1 MVFILAAALLSGCAA
16 ELAPGEWGT
25 FRYFGEIRGESPM
38 RLIPPITDREGN
50 IYVLYGDRDRAEN
63 AVYVGSSLGGWSGG
77 CQAHRGTFGIHGFVG
92 RATDRV
98 WFWSGDA
105 LAVADGGTGSCR
117 EVLSTDPV
125 TGTTLTFLAVAPQ
138 VYETPS
144 RTRLLAM
151 VRGATDDIPYYVR
164 IDLDEESY
172 LDPKPFSPADAQDIT
187 VLGAGADP
195 VTREGIFVV
204 SYTSGGRQVAAQFV
218 DEGGNLTRS
227 SSIQLDGVP
236 DAYSIQGFVQVSD
249 AGLAAALLTD
259 GSLLIF
265 NDQSGGLK
273 PVVGFDP
280 VGIVRWDGE
289 LYVTGVQG
297 NQPVAAKLDGNG
309 SLGTVNRWTTAETA
323 AGALAGGVNV
333 VDERSNPSRNA
344 SWAESRS
351 AIGEWPFISSHPL
364 DVYTT
369 TSTGWL
375 VAGPGYS
382 VTTEP
387 VTAVAFAP
395 VGFAIP

>member
-1 MVFILAAALLSGCAA
+1 VFLLLSALLSGCAA
-16 ELAPGEWGT
+16 DLAPGEWGT
-25 FRYFGEIRGESPM
+25 FRYFGEVQGEPPM
-38 RLIPPITDREGN
+38 RLIPPISDRDGN
-50 IYVLYGDRDRAEN
+50 VYVLYGNRDRAES

-77 CQAHRGTFGIHGFVG
+77 CQAHRGTFGVHGFVG
-92 RATDRV
+92 RATSRA

-105 LAVADGGTGSCR
+105 LAVADGDTGSCR

-125 TGTTLTFLAVAPQ
+125 TGTTLTFLGVAPQ

-172 LDPKPFSPADAQDIT
+172 LDPKPFSPADAQDIL
-187 VLGAGADP
+187 VLGTGADP
-195 VTREGIFVV
+195 VTRQGIFVV
-204 SYTSGGRQVAAQFV
+204 TYLSGGRQVVAQFV
-218 DEGGNLTRS
+218 DEGGNLGRS
-227 SSIQLDGVP
+227 ASIDLGGAP
-236 DAYSIQGFVQVSD
+236 EAYSIQGFVQVSD

-289 LYVTGVQG
+289 LFVTGLQEG
-297 NQPVAAKLDGNG
+297 LPVAAKLDGNG
-309 SLGTVNRWTTAETA
+309 TLGSVQAWTTSQA
-323 AGALAGGVNV
+323 ASGALSGGVNV
-333 VDERSNPSRNA
+333 VDERSNPSRSA
-344 SWAESRS
+344 SWPESRS
-351 AIGEWPFISSHPL
+351 AIGSWPFLSPHPL